1 MKHTSK
7 FNEILQRQRNILI
20 FCFFQT
26 YQFLFKGAP
35 LKITA
40 SSYIV
45 AVDNVNDVKS
55 VLLLFLLLYFLG
67 VLKHEFKYHPNRAVE
82 ALCIDI
88 LAFSIQYFFFS

>member
-7 FNEILQRQRNILI
+7 FNEILQRQKYILI
-20 FCFFQT
+20 FCFFPT
-26 YQFLFKGAP
+26 YKFLFKGVP

-55 VLLLFLLLYFLG
+55 VLLLFLLLHFLG
-67 VLKHEFKYHPNRAVE
+67 CFKTQ
-82 ALCIDI
+82 I
-88 LAFSIQYFFFS
+88 